1 MPPPRVARRALIR
14 RRFVTLFT
22 SASVQGKAPSK
33 RAGRSQSYTA
43 FAGGYQSG
51 LRRGIQAVKGI
62 LVYSFTMSLTAEEVL
77 HIARLA
83 RIALTPSDVD
93 RFAAQLSGI
102 LDQFAALA
110 AVDTE
115 GLEPT
120 DHPLPL
126 SNVMR
131 ADAVAESLTQSE
143 AMANAPEA
151 EDGFFRV
158 RAVLE

>member
-1 MPPPRVARRALIR
+1 
-14 RRFVTLFT
+14 
-22 SASVQGKAPSK
+22 
-33 RAGRSQSYTA
+33 
-43 FAGGYQSG
+43 
-51 LRRGIQAVKGI
+51 
-62 LVYSFTMSLTAEEVL
+62 MSLSPEEVL

-83 RIALTPSDVD
+83 RIALTPADVD
-93 RFAAQLSGI
+93 RLTAQLSAI
-102 LDQFAALA
+102 LDHFAALA

-120 DHPLPL
+120 AHPLPL
-126 SNVMR
+126 TNVMR
-131 ADAVAESLTQSE
+131 ADVVTASLTLGE